1 MGLPTRRQVV
11 LACASGAAAALAG
24 CSGDQSTPGGT
35 DGGAPT
41 DGSGDGPTATED
53 AGGGTDGSGSGT
65 ETTGGSETDSGA
77 PELGD
82 TVVFPDSFAMTA
94 TVSTGGQT
102 FEMSG
107 RFDGEDLYWE
117 FEQGGQVIEWYLVGE
132 RSYVVTG
139 GQCFSGSLQQGI
151 SREDVDPG
159 TFAEGASANPAVE
172 PVGTD
177 TIDGEEVL
185 VYEVSG
191 SGAAGGETLTYYVLA
206 DSGYPRRI
214 ESESMQWDFHSW
226 GEVEPVE
233 APEMDCRTMP
243 GSTPAQSGR

>member
-24 CSGDQSTPGGT
+24 CSGDQDTPGGT
-35 DGGAPT
+35 NDGAPT
-41 DGSGDGPTATED
+41 DGSGDGPSGTED
-53 AGGGTDGSGSGT
+53 AGGGTDGSGSRTEATDGGGT
-65 ETTGGSETDSGA
+65 DTGDA
-77 PELGD
+77 PQLGD

-132 RSYVVTG
+132 NSYVVTG

-151 SREDVDPG
+151 NREDVDPG
-159 TFAEGASANPAVE
+159 ALSEGASANPAVE

-191 SGAAGGETLTYYVLA
+191 SSPAGGETLTYYVLA

-243 GSTPAQSGR
+243 GSTPA